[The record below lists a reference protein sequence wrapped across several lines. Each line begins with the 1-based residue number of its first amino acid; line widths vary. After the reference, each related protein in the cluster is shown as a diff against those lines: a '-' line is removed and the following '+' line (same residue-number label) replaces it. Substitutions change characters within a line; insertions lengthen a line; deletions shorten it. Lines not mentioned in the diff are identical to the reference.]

1 MFDKKNGTFAVVTLS
16 ISIAALILASVSL
29 IKAPAK
35 TEVAMDPSQESADVV
50 VEETETEGDF
60 QYVVFVGTNDKDT
73 NEPVYAPDECLEH
86 LEEILTRHFYGFPIQ
101 EARGGWLNDDGSVA
115 HEYTMVVYLSDTSID
130 AVHAACDEMI
140 TEFNQSS
147 ILIQRNTT
155 STEFY
160 S

>member
-29 IKAPAK
+29 VKAPAK

-50 VEETETEGDF
+50 VEETEGDI
-60 QYVVFVGTNDKDT
+60 QYILFVGTNDKDT

-86 LEEILTRHFYGFPIQ
+86 LEEILTRHFYGFTIQ

-130 AVHAACDEMI
+130 EVHAACDEMI
-140 TEFNQSS
+140 TEFNQST
-147 ILIQRNTT
+147 ILIQQNTT

>member
-16 ISIAALILASVSL
+16 ISIAALILASISL
-29 IKAPAK
+29 VKAPAK
-35 TEVAMDPSQESADVV
+35 TEVALDPSQESADVV
-50 VEETETEGDF
+50 VEETEGDI
-60 QYVVFVGTNDKDT
+60 QYILFVGTNDKDT

-86 LEEILTRHFYGFPIQ
+86 LEEILTRHFYGFTIQ

-147 ILIQRNTT
+147 IIIQQNTT

>member
-16 ISIAALILASVSL
+16 ISIAALILASISL
-29 IKAPAK
+29 VKAPAK

-50 VEETETEGDF
+50 VEEPEGDF
-60 QYVVFVGTNDKDT
+60 QYILFVGTNDKDT

-86 LEEILTRHFYGFPIQ
+86 LEEILTRHFYGFTIQ

-130 AVHAACDEMI
+130 TVHAACDEMI
-140 TEFNQSS
+140 TEFNQSA
-147 ILIQRNTT
+147 ILIQQNTT

>member
-16 ISIAALILASVSL
+16 ISIAALILASISL
-29 IKAPAK
+29 VKAPAK
-35 TEVAMDPSQESADVV
+35 TEVALDPSQESADAV
-50 VEETETEGDF
+50 VEETEGDI
-60 QYVVFVGTNDKDT
+60 QYILFVGTNDKDT

-86 LEEILTRHFYGFPIQ
+86 LEEILTRHFYGFTIQ

-147 ILIQRNTT
+147 ILIQQNTT